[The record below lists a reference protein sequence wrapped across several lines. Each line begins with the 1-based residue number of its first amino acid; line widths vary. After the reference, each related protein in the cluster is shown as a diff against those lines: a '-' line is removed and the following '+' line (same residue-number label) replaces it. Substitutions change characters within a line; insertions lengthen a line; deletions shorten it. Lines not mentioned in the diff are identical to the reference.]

1 MRVAIMKKFFNITIF
16 FGTIFFLFSGMVYT
30 QEIHGIRES
39 MDWEGRYMG
48 TLPCASC
55 PGIVTIL
62 TLNEGGSYTLT
73 ETYLGNKGGTFH
85 SNGKFIWDKA
95 GMCITLLPSTKEDKR
110 SYLVSKGSI
119 IQTYD
124 GEPARDEYRLHRQDE
139 FNGNGEQ
146 LYVNSE
152 SVTPISGKGT
162 DIVQFDALLNFE
174 HRMQGGHKSLTATVQ
189 IDCRR
194 RTVDFPV
201 IAYFTQHDAAGK
213 ELTSSDSNG
222 GNAHP
227 LSKDT
232 DDVFV
237 QAAKAY
243 CP

>member
-1 MRVAIMKKFFNITIF
+1 
-16 FGTIFFLFSGMVYT
+16 
-30 QEIHGIRES
+30 
-39 MDWEGRYMG
+39 
-48 TLPCASC
+48 
-55 PGIVTIL
+55 
-62 TLNEGGSYTLT
+62 
-73 ETYLGNKGGTFH
+73 
-85 SNGKFIWDKA
+85 
-95 GMCITLLPSTKEDKR
+95 MCITLLPSTKEDKR

-174 HRMQGGHKSLTATVQ
+174 HRMQGGHKSLMATVQ
-189 IDCRR
+189 I
-194 RTVDFPV
+194 DFPV

-227 LSKDT
+227 LSKDI